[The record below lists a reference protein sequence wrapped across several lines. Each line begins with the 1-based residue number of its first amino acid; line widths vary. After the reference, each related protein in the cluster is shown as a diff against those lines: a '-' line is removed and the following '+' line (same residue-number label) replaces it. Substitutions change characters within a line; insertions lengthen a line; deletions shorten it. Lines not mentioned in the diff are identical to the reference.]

1 MTNLKNAN
9 YLNYLQ
15 LKMVNSTPQIFLE
28 NSEYSTNSNK
38 DSNKDNI
45 FVFDVRY
52 SEIFGKKN
60 KKQNDDVF
68 YEKFEDLKIIGNMN
82 KKGIMKNEL
91 SYSHDDSE
99 VSFKEE
105 NFFNAE
111 FIKIINSTSI
121 VMLLYYKNIYL
132 IN

>member
-1 MTNLKNAN
+1 
-9 YLNYLQ
+9 
-15 LKMVNSTPQIFLE
+15 MVNSTPQIFLE